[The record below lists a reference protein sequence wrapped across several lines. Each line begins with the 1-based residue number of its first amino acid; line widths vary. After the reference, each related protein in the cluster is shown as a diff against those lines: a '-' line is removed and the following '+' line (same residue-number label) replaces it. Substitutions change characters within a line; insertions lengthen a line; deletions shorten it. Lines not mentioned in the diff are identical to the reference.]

1 MLPRKNM
8 APRGLHKFA
17 IPQLVFWLIQPF
29 LQGSPLCPT
38 CMQTTDTVCATFLAV
53 ACMDVILLRG
63 LIIFTFLSCNKV
75 ITSQAVWK
83 LDLISKSELFV
94 LRYGRRH

>member
-17 IPQLVFWLIQPF
+17 VPQLVFWLIQPF
-29 LQGSPLCPT
+29 LQGSSLCPT
-38 CMQTTDTVCATFLAV
+38 CMQTTVCATFLAV
-53 ACMDVILLRG
+53 ACMDVILLHS
-63 LIIFTFLSCNKV
+63 LIIFTFLSCNDV

-83 LDLISKSELFV
+83 LDLISKSELF
-94 LRYGRRH
+94 LL